1 MAEYIEREALIT
13 ELNNIAIDYIKDNSI
28 QCSIAS
34 GVVINIRDTVILEQP
49 TADVVPVVRC
59 ENCVFWDTESKGFS
73 DEHICKMHSIV
84 AVHSR
89 YTNPTDYCSYG
100 ERR

>member
-1 MAEYIEREALIT
+1 MARYIDADAVDFSPLKNEFDRAR
-13 ELNNIAIDYIKDNSI
+13 AK
-28 QCSIAS
+28 
-34 GVVINIRDTVILEQP
+34 VIIMGQP

-59 ENCVFWDTESKGFS
+59 KDCVFWDTESIGFS

-100 ERR
+100 ERQGNK

>member
-1 MAEYIEREALIT
+1 MAEYIEREKA
-13 ELNNIAIDYIKDNSI
+13 IAICQSYYEHCLETHDYCGDSVAYDIRTNI
-28 QCSIAS
+28 Q
-34 GVVINIRDTVILEQP
+34 GLP

-59 ENCVFWDTESKGFS
+59 KDCVFWDTESTGFS

-100 ERR
+100 ERQGNK

>member
-1 MAEYIEREALIT
+1 MAEYIEREKVIE
-13 ELNNIAIDYIKDNSI
+13 ELNNIATDYIKDNSI

-59 ENCVFWDTESKGFS
+59 KDCKYC
-73 DEHICKMHSIV
+73 EHINDEFAKDWYQCKRRGNF
-84 AVHSR
+84 AQKKPD
-89 YTNPTDYCSYG
+89 NYCSYG
-100 ERR
+100 ERRCSG

>member
-1 MAEYIEREALIT
+1 VCEQFNENKNI
-13 ELNNIAIDYIKDNSI
+13 NNKKCHFFNDHF
-28 QCSIAS
+28 
-34 GVVINIRDTVILEQP
+34 VP

-59 ENCVFWDTESKGFS
+59 KECVFWDTESIGLS

-100 ERR
+100 ERRGSNE

>member
-1 MAEYIEREALIT
+1 MAEYIEREKAWRKVNRAKNIEEAL
-13 ELNNIAIDYIKDNSI
+13 NIIDS
-28 QCSIAS
+28 
-34 GVVINIRDTVILEQP
+34 LP

-59 ENCVFWDTESKGFS
+59 KDCVFWDTESIGFS

-100 ERR
+100 ERRCEE